1 MKPLSSARI
10 GGAAQDAFI
19 IVIRQDGTAE
29 GRTKINWPFGTLRLY
44 RGRIAGVYFPP
55 PALPML
61 SHLRLPLVL
70 LTLLIGC
77 RQTAA
82 PSPVQES
89 EEQRPPNIVILFT
102 DDQGYG
108 DLSSFGHPTL
118 HTPHLDALAAGGTKL
133 TQFYVASPVC
143 SPSRA
148 ALLTG
153 CYPKR
158 VGMHKHVIFPDYD
171 YGLHTD
177 EVTLADLLG
186 DAGYATGCF
195 GKWHLGHRPGLL
207 PLDQGFDRYAGVPYS
222 NDMAQIHRAKQN
234 KYKYRLPW
242 IEDRAVVEWEPDQ
255 ALLTRRATEAAVT
268 FMEEHAAEPF
278 FVYMPYSMPHI
289 PLYASDAFN
298 GRSPRGLY
306 GDVIEEIDWSVGQVQ
321 ATLDRLGLLEN
332 TLVLFTSDNGP
343 WLQFGENGGS
353 AGPLR
358 GGKGTNWE
366 GGQRVPCIVSWP
378 GTIPAAGVVRDVT
391 SSMDVFPTV
400 AGLVNGKLDPQRV
413 IDGRDAFDLWR
424 GAGTENRATEPFLYY
439 TSRGELAGIRRGPWK
454 LLLKSGEL
462 YHLEHDVS
470 EQREVAGKHA
480 KLVAELTE
488 LALSM
493 DAKITAEA
501 RPTRTV
507 EELAFDPAR

>member
-1 MKPLSSARI
+1 
-10 GGAAQDAFI
+10 
-19 IVIRQDGTAE
+19 
-29 GRTKINWPFGTLRLY
+29 
-44 RGRIAGVYFPP
+44 
-55 PALPML
+55 ML
-61 SHLRLPLVL
+61 QHTRLPLLL
-70 LTLLIGC
+70 LTLLLGS

-82 PSPVQES
+82 SSPAQES
-89 EEQRPPNIVILFT
+89 EAMRRPNIVILFT

-108 DLSSFGHPTL
+108 DLSSYGHPTL

-158 VGMHKHVIFPDYD
+158 VGMHKHVIFPQYD

-177 EVTLADLLG
+177 EVTLADMLR
-186 DAGYATGCF
+186 DEGYATGCF

-222 NDMAQIHRAKQN
+222 NDMAQVHRPKQN

-255 ALLTRRATEAAVT
+255 AQFTRRTTEAAVA

-289 PLYASDAFN
+289 PLYASEDFN
-298 GRSPRGLY
+298 GNSPRGLY

-321 ATLDRLGLLEN
+321 ATLKRLGLLEN

-343 WLQFGENGGS
+343 WLSFGENGGS
-353 AGPLR
+353 AGLLR
-358 GGKGTNWE
+358 GGKGSNWE

-391 SSMDVFPTV
+391 YSMDVFPTV
-400 AGLVNGKLDPQRV
+400 AGIVGGKLDPERV
-413 IDGRDAFDLWR
+413 IDGHDVFDLWR
-424 GAGTENRATEPFLYY
+424 GEASAERVAEPFLYY
-439 TSRGELAGIRRGPWK
+439 TSRGKLAGIRRGPWK
-454 LLLKSGEL
+454 LLLGPGEL
-462 YHLEHDVS
+462 YQLEHDVS
-470 EQREVAGKHA
+470 EQRDVAKKHPE
-480 KLVAELTE
+480 LVAELRE
-488 LALSM
+488 LAAGM
-493 DAKITAEA
+493 DAQITADA

-507 EELAFDPAR
+507 QELLFDPAR